1 MNWTRA
7 DAYDLM
13 TEWTEGESLR
23 HHMLA
28 VEAAV
33 VAYAEREGADVELWA
48 ATALLHDFD
57 YERHPHLG
65 PGGHPYVG
73 VAHLRAWG
81 APEEMLDAILGHA
94 DHTGVPRT
102 TRLARVLYAC
112 DEVTGLVTAAA
123 LVRPDKDVRQLELKS
138 LKKKFKDKAFAR
150 GVDREGVAAGPRS
163 SASTCGTTSRSCSR
177 RCRRAPTCSPSTG
190 AARPADRRPRR
201 PGRRA
206 PLRGAARSTASR
218 RRRRRTGP
226 HDPRRPAGDLRER
239 HRPKARESRDA
250 SGSRLSPSTKR

>member
-7 DAYDLM
+7 DAYELM
-13 TEWTEGESLR
+13 TSWTASESLR

-57 YERHPHLG
+57 YERYPELG
-65 PGGHPYVG
+65 PAGHPFVG
-73 VAHLRAWG
+73 VAHLRELG
-81 APEEMLDAILGHA
+81 APEAMLDAIMGHA
-94 DHTGVPRT
+94 DHTGVART

-123 LVRPDKDVRQLELKS
+123 LVRPDKDVRSVEIAS

-150 GVDREGVAAGPRS
+150 GVVREDVRRGAEELGVELWDHVATVLAAMQG
-163 SASTCGTTSRSCSR
+163 
-177 RCRRAPTCSPSTG
+177 RAAELSL
-190 AARPADRRPRR
+190 D
-201 PGRRA
+201 GRRV
-206 PLRGAARSTASR
+206 
-218 RRRRRTGP
+218 
-226 HDPRRPAGDLRER
+226 AG
-239 HRPKARESRDA
+239 
-250 SGSRLSPSTKR
+250 